1 VWGWAGRRGVGFRW
15 MDVTARGRLQKAE
28 AAPLDDDDCGR
39 SLTTTTEK
47 KNPHDTT
54 STTHDHTIGQCT
66 QAGASHARAKLYLAP
81 PAVPSPSSQAHSPAP
96 RLFFQNVTH
105 STERTGA
112 TNRT

>member
-1 VWGWAGRRGVGFRW
+1 
-15 MDVTARGRLQKAE
+15 M
-28 AAPLDDDDCGR
+28 
-39 SLTTTTEK
+39 TTTADVLSRRRPEK
-47 KNPHDTT
+47 KPHDTT
-54 STTHDHTIGQCT
+54 STTHDHTIGRCT

-96 RLFFQNVTH
+96 HLFFQNVTH